1 MRSLLLSFVLF
12 SWNTTSRA
20 QPAFTNT
27 FGGDLSENGVDVE
40 AVGSQFRVLAEV
52 FAQPGGH
59 HGELWTFSSSGMQS
73 GSLAVGPST
82 STFMQGMA
90 AGPSGSLFLCGS
102 TIQPDSSTHE
112 GLLIK
117 LDASDNVVFA
127 HVGSAA
133 GDQQFLDV
141 APLPDGGAIVCG
153 IDNSGGMNDA
163 LIARIDAGGATV
175 WSLNAGGPLNEEA
188 HGVAVSGDDILITGR
203 QVNYNDTSD
212 CFFAR
217 ADLSGN
223 LVWTTSWGEA
233 GNDAGEA
240 IRDVGGG
247 YFVMAGTTESFDFDE
262 TSDRFL
268 PQGYLIKIDLAGDT
282 AWTAHLG
289 DTLIDRRIHA
299 LAEGSNGDLLLAGE
313 RDLDNA
319 VDALVMRTT
328 GNGDL
333 LWEKVYDVDG
343 WDNLLSIQAISTGFI
358 AAGWSFGP
366 PGRQVLLI
374 RRNHSGN

>member
-1 MRSLLLSFVLF
+1 MRSLILSFVLF
-12 SWNTTSRA
+12 SWNTTSPA

-27 FGGDLSENGVDVE
+27 FGGDLSEDGVDVE
-40 AVGSQFRVLAEV
+40 AAGSQFRVLAEV
-52 FAQPGGH
+52 FAQPGWH
-59 HGELWTFSSSGMQS
+59 HGELWTFSSSGTQS

-90 AGPSGSLFLCGS
+90 AAPSGFLFLCGS
-102 TIQPDSSTHE
+102 TIMPDSSTHE

-117 LDASDNVVFA
+117 LDAADNVLFT
-127 HVGSAA
+127 HIGSAA

-153 IDNSGGMNDA
+153 IDNTTGRHDA
-163 LIARIDAGGATV
+163 LITRIDASGSQV
-175 WSLNAGGPLNEEA
+175 WSVIAGGPLDEEA
-188 HGVAVSGDDILITGR
+188 NAVAVNGNDIMITGR
-203 QVNYNDTSD
+203 QLNYNDTSD

-217 ADLSGN
+217 LDLNGT

-233 GNDAGEA
+233 GNDVGEA

-247 YFVMAGTTESFDFDE
+247 HFVMAGTTESFDFDE

-282 AWTAHLG
+282 IWTAHLG

-299 LAEGSNGDLLLAGE
+299 LAEASNGDLLLAGE

-328 GNGDL
+328 NDGDL
-333 LWEKVYDVDG
+333 LWEKVYDVEG
-343 WDNLLSIQAISTGFI
+343 WDRLLSIEAISTGFI
-358 AAGWSFGP
+358 ASGWSFGP
-366 PGRQVLLI
+366 LSRQVLLV
-374 RRNHSGN
+374 RRNQSGN